1 MTENTSDLAVLLGR
15 SAIRRRILGLLFER
29 PERRLHLRAIAR
41 AVDASPGTVAR
52 ELQRLVDA
60 GLVGRAGEGRQ
71 VYFQADRDGPL
82 FEPVQAIVQRTIGAP
97 DLVRRHLADMAGIE
111 RAFLYGSYARGSDV
125 RPESDV
131 DLMIIGR
138 PDLDEL
144 TDRVSAAERE
154 LARPVNYTVLTE
166 DELSD
171 RRRRGDPFIRSVD
184 DGPKLAIIGH
194 PDA

>member
-1 MTENTSDLAVLLGR
+1 MNEDGHDLTVLLGR
-15 SAIRRRILGLLFER
+15 SAIRRRILALLFDR
-29 PERRLHLRAIAR
+29 PEQRLHLRGIAR
-41 AVDASPGTVAR
+41 AVGASAGTVAR

-60 GLVGRAGEGRQ
+60 GLVGRASEGRQ
-71 VYFQADRDGPL
+71 VYFQAHRDAPL

-97 DLVRRHLADMAGIE
+97 DLIRQHLVNASGID
-111 RAFLYGSYARGSDV
+111 RAFLYGSYARGTL

-154 LARPVNYTVLTE
+154 LARPVNFMVLTE
-166 DELSD
+166 GELAD
-171 RRRRGDPFIRSVD
+171 RRRRGDRFIRSVD
-184 DGPKLAIIGH
+184 AGPKLAIIGQ